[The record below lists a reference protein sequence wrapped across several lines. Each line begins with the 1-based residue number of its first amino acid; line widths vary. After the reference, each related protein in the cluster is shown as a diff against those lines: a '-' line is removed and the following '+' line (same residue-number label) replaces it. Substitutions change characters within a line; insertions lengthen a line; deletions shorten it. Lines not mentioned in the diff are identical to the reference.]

1 MKVYYRINNNT
12 EMKEATKMIKRY
24 KQNEIE
30 KLVEILKNDG
40 VISVPTDTVF
50 GVCARMNSKI
60 AHDNL
65 IKVKNRP
72 ISKSFPVMC
81 ADIEQ
86 IKNVAIVTEREE
98 KLINV
103 FMPGPITLVLKK
115 NKELPSYVTNGK
127 ETIAIRMATSKAL
140 EELIQKLGCPLFMT
154 SANQSGEP
162 TCENLDEIEK
172 SCPLLDGMME
182 GRVVFSKSSTIVDC
196 SSDEIELLRE
206 GPITKEQIEECICK

>member
-1 MKVYYRINNNT
+1 
-12 EMKEATKMIKRY
+12 MIKRY

-72 ISKSFPVMC
+72 INKSFPVMC

-103 FMPGPITLVLKK
+103 LMPGPITLVLKK

-172 SCPLLDGMME
+172 SCPLLAGMME

-196 SSDEIELLRE
+196 SSDKIKILRE